1 VSRIQQ
7 ILPPATPQTQSEA
20 HGKPGSA
27 AIGGYYRDDL
37 VQTAD
42 GWKIERLRLD
52 LFWQRGQRSNLTRAR
67 EDVASGKPATRIA
80 R

>member
-1 VSRIQQ
+1 
-7 ILPPATPQTQSEA
+7 
-20 HGKPGSA
+20 
-27 AIGGYYRDDL
+27 

-52 LFWQRGQRSNLTRAR
+52 LFWQRGQRSILTRAR